1 MSFLGDFSFY
11 SAPNHLNI
19 NKMTRLTS
27 QTAEKEFHFHKSRGR
42 QGQFSLAY
50 ISCAKEIR
58 ADIEVYFCF
67 LINFPFV
74 TKCVRFHLS
83 PMLEINTRIFTECT
97 ILDLSDRFETLVSE
111 LDTCIGF

>member
-1 MSFLGDFSFY
+1 
-11 SAPNHLNI
+11 
-19 NKMTRLTS
+19 MTRLTS

-67 LINFPFV
+67 LITFPFV
-74 TKCVRFHLS
+74 TKYVRFHLS
-83 PMLEINTRIFTECT
+83 PKLMLVTSRSTFTWI
-97 ILDLSDRFETLVSE
+97 ILLKPKSLNQFRNFAH
-111 LDTCIGF
+111 

>member
-27 QTAEKEFHFHKSRGR
+27 QTAEK
-42 QGQFSLAY
+42 
-50 ISCAKEIR
+50 
-58 ADIEVYFCF
+58 DIEVYFCF

-83 PMLEINTRIFTECT
+83 PMLETNTRIFTECT